1 MVDNVHKA
9 LGYLLFIIGLSLII
23 KNNQDLDF
31 FSLILIN
38 LIFAS
43 SLFFVYLPILNPKFI
58 YKIPLLTLI
67 NLFFLICYLGV
78 FFLDKNKIFFFL
90 DENGVAVNRYS
101 VNEYSDSILVLFI
114 GYLFFH
120 IGYFILNFLSKN
132 FKRKKFDYLTSNID
146 EIFVIGFFLLFSV
159 IIFFYILKIQ
169 NILNFLSQLK
179 YPLLLFGIG
188 LCFHYLIKK
197 KNIKKINFTS
207 LLLLIFIPIFIEIMS
222 GSFNFPFMI
231 IFLLYI
237 YYIVINKKIN
247 LIPFILISIIFLFTH
262 LGKYDFRLK
271 TWSDTQKNLN
281 FFERSKIFFNVYFQ
295 NQGNDLKIENLIK
308 RSDNFRL
315 ERRIFH
321 SYWSLI
327 IVTKNTPAEVPFWD
341 GYSYKI
347 LSSKL
352 IPRIFW
358 KNKPSDILGNQFGHR
373 YNILVKESEN
383 TIRDNSTSWNMPVLN
398 EFYVNFGKSG
408 VAIGMF
414 LIGLIINSITRVF
427 GSLKDDNLESIIAFY
442 LFVPLF
448 FLESHLSLLFGAL
461 IQSYVFLIILSFT
474 MLFLLRR
481 IKW

>member
-1 MVDNVHKA
+1 MVDKIHNF
-9 LGYLLFIIGLSLII
+9 LGYLLFITGLFLII

-31 FSLILIN
+31 FSLLLIN

-43 SLFFVYLPILNPKFI
+43 SFLFAYLPILNQKFI
-58 YKIPLLTLI
+58 NKIPLLNLI

-78 FFLDKNKIFFFL
+78 FFLDKNKIFL
-90 DENGVAVNRYS
+90 NEYN

-114 GYLFFH
+114 GYFFFH
-120 IGYFILNFLSKN
+120 IGYFVLNFLSKN
-132 FKRKKFDYLTSNID
+132 FKRKNINYLTCNSD
-146 EIFVIGFFLLFSV
+146 EIFVIGLFLLFNV
-159 IIFFYILKIQ
+159 IIFFYIFKIQ
-169 NILNFLSQLK
+169 NIFGFLSQLK
-179 YPLLLFGIG
+179 FPLLLFGIG
-188 LCFHYLIKK
+188 LCFHYLITK
-197 KNIKKINFTS
+197 KNIKKINFS
-207 LLLLIFIPIFIEIMS
+207 ILLFLIFIPILLEIMS

-247 LIPFILISIIFLFTH
+247 LIPFILISVIFLFIH

-271 TWSDTQKNLN
+271 TWSNTQKNLN
-281 FFERSKIFFNVYFQ
+281 FFEKSKIFFNVYFQ
-295 NQGNDLKIENLIK
+295 NQAHDLKVENLIK

-327 IVTKNTPAEVPFWD
+327 IVTKNTPEEVPFWE

-352 IPRIFW
+352 IPRVFW
-358 KNKPSDILGNQFGHR
+358 KNKPSDILGNEFGHR
-373 YNILVKESEN
+373 YNILTKESEN
-383 TIRDNSTSWNMPVLN
+383 TKRDSSTSWNMPVLN

-408 VAIGMF
+408 VVIGMF
-414 LIGLIINSITRVF
+414 LIGLIINFITRVF
-427 GSLKDDNLESIIAFY
+427 SSLKESNLELIIAFY
-442 LFVPLF
+442 LFVPIF

-461 IQSYVFLIILSFT
+461 IQSYVFLIISSFI
-474 MLFLLRR
+474 MLFLLRK
-481 IKW
+481 IKR